1 MLNSDIPDLILQE
14 TKQLPDNLL
23 KEVLDFVLLLKRK
36 NKLSNTKNEISTLQL
51 TELSHLESEFE
62 NYKVLFPHE

>member
-1 MLNSDIPDLILQE
+1 MAISNIPDLIVQE
-14 TKQLPDNLL
+14 TKQLPENLL

-36 NKLSNTKNEISTLQL
+36 NKLGETKNDLSAMQL

-62 NYKVLFPHE
+62 NYKELFPHE

>member
-1 MLNSDIPDLILQE
+1 MAISNIPDLIVQE
-14 TKQLPDNLL
+14 TKQLPENLL

-36 NKLSNTKNEISTLQL
+36 NELGETKNDLSTMQM

-62 NYKVLFPHE
+62 NYKELFPHE

>member
-62 NYKVLFPHE
+62 NYKELFPHE

>member
-1 MLNSDIPDLILQE
+1 MAMSNIPDLIVQE
-14 TKQLPDNLL
+14 TKQLPENLL

-36 NKLSNTKNEISTLQL
+36 NELGENKNELSTMQM

-62 NYKVLFPHE
+62 NYKELFPHE

>member
-1 MLNSDIPDLILQE
+1 MAISNIPDLIVQE
-14 TKQLPDNLL
+14 TKQLPENLL

-36 NKLSNTKNEISTLQL
+36 NKLGETKNDLSAMQL

-62 NYKVLFPHE
+62 NYKELFPYE

>member
-1 MLNSDIPDLILQE
+1 MAISNIPDLIVQE
-14 TKQLPDNLL
+14 TKQLPENLL

-36 NKLSNTKNEISTLQL
+36 NELGENKNELSTMQM

-62 NYKVLFPHE
+62 NYKELFPHE

>member
-1 MLNSDIPDLILQE
+1 MAISNIPDLIVQE
-14 TKQLPDNLL
+14 TKQLPENLL

-36 NKLSNTKNEISTLQL
+36 NELGETKNDLSTMQL

-62 NYKVLFPHE
+62 NYKELFPHE

>member
-1 MLNSDIPDLILQE
+1 MAISNIPDLIVQE
-14 TKQLPDNLL
+14 TKQLPENLL

-36 NKLSNTKNEISTLQL
+36 NELGENNNELSTMQM

-62 NYKVLFPHE
+62 NYKELFPHE